1 MQPMNLRAY
10 LPFLVLPLLAACA
23 ATRPTCRVA
32 HDVFFVLEDASTEN
46 CAALVAAC
54 ERLRVIPGVVRVTAG
69 VRDQTQARDVNRQ
82 DFHVGLHV
90 EFESAAA
97 YDAYLPHPVHQEL
110 LDAFREGFQAVEV
123 FDYLTGG

>member
-1 MQPMNLRAY
+1 MNLRAP
-10 LPFLVLPLLAACA
+10 LLLLALPLLAACA
-23 ATRPTCRVA
+23 ATPPACRIA
-32 HDVFFVLEDASTEN
+32 HDVFFVLEDSSEQN

-69 VRDQTQARDVNRQ
+69 VRDRAQTRDVNRQ

-110 LDAFREGFQAVEV
+110 LDAFRDGFRAVEV
-123 FDYLTGG
+123 FDYVTGG